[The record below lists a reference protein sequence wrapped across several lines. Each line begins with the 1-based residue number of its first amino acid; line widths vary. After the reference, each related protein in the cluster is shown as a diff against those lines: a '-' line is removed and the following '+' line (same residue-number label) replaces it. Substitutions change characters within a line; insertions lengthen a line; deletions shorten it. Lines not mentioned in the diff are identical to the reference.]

1 MIGIGEMIIVKSALF
16 IGFCEEGHM
25 AYSANFCIHMK
36 TWAGSL
42 YEPPE
47 SWCELNSEYSCDDC
61 PYQYSKEDYEC
72 DYADFRMEIDRDRFD
87 F

>member
-1 MIGIGEMIIVKSALF
+1 
-16 IGFCEEGHM
+16 
-25 AYSANFCIHMK
+25 MK

-72 DYADFRMEIDRDRFD
+72 DYADFRMEINRDRFD